1 MNARANSRKRQA
13 SLRGDSPA
21 LGVSPI
27 GGLGIIVTRLPAG
40 RMEQVTMDFGVTEK
54 KQQELEARM
63 AALGLREQ
71 DLEEKFIHSSGPGGQ
86 RVNKTASCVYLKHR
100 TSGLEVKMQRERQQ
114 RLNRYYARKRLCE
127 LLEERTLGRKSPA
140 ALKADKIR
148 KQKQRRRRRSSKG

>member
-1 MNARANSRKRQA
+1 
-13 SLRGDSPA
+13 
-21 LGVSPI
+21 
-27 GGLGIIVTRLPAG
+27 
-40 RMEQVTMDFGVTEK
+40 MDFGVTEK

-148 KQKQRRRRRSSKG
+148 KQKQRRRRRSSKGTLPPE